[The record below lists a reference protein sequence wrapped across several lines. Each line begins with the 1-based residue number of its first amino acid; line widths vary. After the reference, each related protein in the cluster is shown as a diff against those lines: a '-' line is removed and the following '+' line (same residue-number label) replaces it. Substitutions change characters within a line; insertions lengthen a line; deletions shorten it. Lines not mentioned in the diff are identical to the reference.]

1 MAAGECILYPCYFNA
16 AYSRAEGRRV
26 PRSLGVKAPV
36 LTDLERA
43 LKKAGIAFRV
53 EDKHHPAYWARREGR
68 LIVVWKEKK
77 ELLIRKVAQKM
88 ESRK

>member
-16 AYSRAEGRRV
+16 AYSRAEGRRI
-26 PRSLGVKAPV
+26 PRNLGTKAPV

-43 LKKAGIAFRV
+43 LKKLGVPFRI
-53 EDKHHPAYWARREGR
+53 EDKHHPAHWTRREGR
-68 LIVVWKEKK
+68 LVAEWKEKK

-88 ESRK
+88 EARK